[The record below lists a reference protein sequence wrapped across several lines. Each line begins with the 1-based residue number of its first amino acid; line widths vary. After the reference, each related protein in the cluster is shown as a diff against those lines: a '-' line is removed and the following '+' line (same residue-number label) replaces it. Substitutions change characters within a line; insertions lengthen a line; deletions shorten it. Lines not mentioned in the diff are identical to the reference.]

1 MRTVGL
7 PPGPRWPAIFQTVSL
22 LRSGQAFIDRAAQRY
37 GDLFTIRTWIFG
49 TQVMTSDP
57 ELIKQAFTGDTD
69 VLQAGAANSSAPMIT
84 GRLSVLTI
92 DGAPH
97 RRARK
102 LLTPPFHGERMA
114 AYAESMRAI
123 TRRVMSTWRV
133 GEAFPLLP
141 SFQRITLEVIVATI
155 FGLEDGPR
163 RALFADK
170 VAAMMNVA
178 TTLLNIF
185 FFLVPRLQKDLG
197 PLTRWKRLKAQWD
210 DHEALIRGEIAARR
224 RAHAGQE
231 RSADDVLAL
240 LLEARD
246 EDGAPMPDEEIR
258 DQLVTLLIAGHETT
272 ASSLAWAFER
282 ILATPEVRDR
292 LVAEL
297 DGAVLAGKSSAADL
311 AALPYLD
318 ATLKEV
324 LRQRPTVPMLGR
336 KLTQPMKLRDYE
348 IPAGAMVTPSV
359 NLTHQRPDLYPE
371 PERFRPDR
379 FLDKKIDPY
388 TYFPFGGGPRRCLGA
403 AFATMEMKI
412 VVGTILQ
419 ELELR
424 LARDAPLAPAP
435 RSIFV
440 TPEGGAEV
448 VLEGARRVQLGA
460 TALAA
465 PARART

>member
-1 MRTVGL
+1 M
-7 PPGPRWPAIFQTVSL
+7 SL

-37 GDLFTIRTWIFG
+37 GDLFTVRTLIFG

-57 ELIKQAFTGDTD
+57 ELIKLAFTGDPD
-69 VLQAGAANSSAPMIT
+69 VLQGGAANSSAPMIT

-123 TRRVMSTWRV
+123 TRQVMSTWKK
-133 GEAFPLLP
+133 GEPFPLLP

-155 FGLEDGPR
+155 FGLEEGPR
-163 RALFADK
+163 RAHFADK
-170 VAAMMNVA
+170 IAGMMNIA
-178 TTLLNIF
+178 MTPLNMF
-185 FFLVPRLQKDLG
+185 FFLMPWLQRDLG
-197 PLTRWKRLKAQWD
+197 PLTRWRRLKALWD
-210 DHEALIRGEIAARR
+210 EHEALIRGEIASRR
-224 RAHAGQE
+224 KALAGNGE
-231 RSADDVLAL
+231 HRADDVLSL

-246 EDGAPMPDEEIR
+246 EDGAPMQDDEIR

-272 ASSLAWAFER
+272 AASLAWAIER
-282 ILATPEVRDR
+282 ILGTPEVRAR
-292 LVAEL
+292 LLAEI
-297 DGAVLAGKSSAADL
+297 DAAKAGGKTSAADL

-318 ATLKEV
+318 ATIKEV

-359 NLTHQRPDLYPE
+359 NLTHKRPDLYPE
-371 PERFRPDR
+371 PERFLPDR
-379 FLDKKIDPY
+379 FLNKKIDPY
-388 TYFPFGGGPRRCLGA
+388 TYLPFGGGPRRCLGA

-412 VVGTILQ
+412 VIGTILQ
-419 ELELR
+419 ELELA
-424 LARDAPLAPAP
+424 LAREAPLRPAP
-435 RSIFV
+435 RSIFIA
-440 TPEGGAEV
+440 PEGGTEV
-448 VLEGARRVQLGA
+448 VLKGARTVDR
-460 TALAA
+460 TAAA
-465 PARART
+465 A